1 MLVYMSVYCLKN
13 SVKFLG
19 KYSLA
24 IGDLNPSLPSGT
36 LCQLRIIHILT
47 ALKKKERPLEI
58 YILIKT
64 RGLQAEIYRKKD

>member
-47 ALKKKERPLEI
+47 ALKKERDP
-58 YILIKT
+58 
-64 RGLQAEIYRKKD
+64 